1 MPNQLIPENQF
12 QTAVPSNDGLLTLRS
27 TNTESQ
33 SNSDLLA
40 VFNIPELTSTVP
52 DLQYENLEST
62 NELLNTD
69 NVNEP
74 ITPIP
79 EADHENLTS
88 ENELLIDY
96 NINQPL
102 ETLHDLEYVNVSPD
116 SELIPDSVPIE
127 DVPVLF
133 YTDGT
138 CFKNM
143 SSEAL
148 ITTKE
153 ELFIYL
159 CEVLIRFDASPL
171 HYQKEDYEVLI
182 RTLVGSLIYLY
193 DKDSVTTTTTAPP
206 FVGLALLTTDPLA
219 FADARHYKYPGVY
232 LAQIPGDYTY
242 FNVSISTVELTDS
255 IILLVPDITDEVF
268 TGYHKEIFDLQLSN
282 SGTGNTYSFR
292 NEIMGGVVDDLNP
305 VFTTS
310 MPFVPGSL
318 TVYLNG
324 LKERNYTVDSDH
336 QITFFNP
343 PSRKGMIDIV
353 EATYVIA

>member
-79 EADHENLTS
+79 DAEHENLVS

-96 NINQPL
+96 DINQPL
-102 ETLHDLEYVNVSPD
+102 ETLHDLEYVNISPD

-232 LAQIPGDYTY
+232 LAQLPGTYTF
-242 FNVSISTVELTDS
+242 FNITVTELEAQNS
-255 IILLVPDITDEVF
+255 LILLVPNIEDETF
-268 TGYHKEIFDLQLSN
+268 IGYHKEIFEIN
-282 SGTGNTYSFR
+282 SPTTPVGTNIYR
-292 NEIMGGVVDDLNP
+292 NEVMGGIVDGVNTA
-305 VFTTS
+305 FTTTL
-310 MPFVPGSL
+310 PFVPGSL
-318 TVYLNG
+318 IVYLNG
-324 LKERNYTVDSDH
+324 LKEKDYTIDSNH
-336 QITFFNP
+336 QITLFTP
-343 PSRKGMIDIV
+343 PSMIKMIDIV
-353 EATYVIA
+353 EATYVVA